1 MSCDIVLAGAAI
13 IDIPVVPADPTVFSR
28 TSTPAERIL
37 LTSGGDAMNE
47 AVVAARLGKQV
58 RLISRIGTDE
68 AGTYLKAVCS
78 AAGVETHFYEIA
90 GLDTG
95 VNVVLVD
102 RAGERRFYTNPHGS
116 LRALEASDITPE
128 AVRGADIF
136 CFASIFVFPKIQ
148 PDALAQIFSMARR
161 EGCIVCADTTLPKNG
176 ETIVELAPALR
187 ELDYFFANLSEAQ
200 AITGLHDPE
209 TIADELLG
217 TGARHIIL
225 KLGAEG
231 CLIAD
236 AAGMQHIAPCSA
248 RCVDTTGAGD
258 NFAAGFLTALSEGQ
272 SFADCARFANA
283 CASVSVETVGATTG
297 VHTVQQ
303 VWQRY
308 RQNYGNI

>member
-1 MSCDIVLAGAAI
+1 MPCDIVLAGAAI
-13 IDIPVVPADPTVFSR
+13 IDIPVVPADPAVFSR
-28 TSTPAERIL
+28 TTTPAQRIV

-47 AVVAARLGKQV
+47 AIVASRLGKRV
-58 RLISRIGTDE
+58 RLISRIGTDD
-68 AGTYLKAVCS
+68 AGAYIKSVCG
-78 AAGVETHFYEIA
+78 AASVETRFQEID

-102 RAGERRFYTNPHGS
+102 QAGERRFYTNPYGS

-128 AVRGADIF
+128 AVHGADIF

-176 ETIVELAPALR
+176 ETIVELASALR
-187 ELDYFFANLSEAQ
+187 ELDYFFTNLPEAQ

-209 TIADELLG
+209 AIADELLG
-217 TGARHIIL
+217 IGARHVIV
-225 KLGAEG
+225 KLGADG

-236 AAGMQHIAPCSA
+236 ADGMQRIPPCPA
-248 RCVDTTGAGD
+248 HCVDTTGAGD
-258 NFAAGFLTALSEGQ
+258 NFAAGFLTALSEHQ

-283 CASVSVETVGATTG
+283 CASVSVESVGASTG
-297 VHTVQQ
+297 VHTAQQ
-303 VWQRY
+303 VWDRY
-308 RQNYGNI
+308 RQNYGTI